1 MSDLGEFTEVGVTD
15 KAVPNQEPCYAS
27 QSLNS
32 KPELEGTEKH
42 ALLCKLKSEWDA
54 EENEGCERSS
64 ITSSSSS
71 TDTFPRCEELI
82 CQERVPPLEKYPS
95 FPSFENVRRA
105 RSALSGSS
113 KQTLSSI
120 PEEVQMLSKLVANK
134 FNMQPVVRYEQK
146 ETTTCEEEGPR
157 KKPSMWNQLQAY
169 FSRLKA
175 HARSA
180 PKGTETE
187 V

>member
-15 KAVPNQEPCYAS
+15 KAVANQEPCYAS

-42 ALLCKLKSEWDA
+42 ALLCKLKTEWDA

-71 TDTFPRCEELI
+71 TDTFPFAIYPRCEELI
-82 CQERVPPLEKYPS
+82 RQERVPPLEKYPS

-113 KQTLSSI
+113 KQT
-120 PEEVQMLSKLVANK
+120 QLSKLVANNV
-134 FNMQPVVRYEQK
+134 NMQPVVRYEQK